1 MSDISPIQRP
11 TPAALNGFAKAQ
23 RLDTPTEAKSRGSDR
38 VELSD
43 HARYLGK
50 LRELPPIREGLV
62 EAVKAEI
69 DAETYET
76 PERID
81 KAVDALVDDLL

>member
-11 TPAALNGFAKAQ
+11 TPTALNGFAKAQ
-23 RLDTPTEAKSRGSDR
+23 RLDVPSQEKSRGSDR

-43 HARYLGK
+43 HARFLGK

-62 EAVKAEI
+62 ESVRAEI
-69 DAETYET
+69 DADTYDT
-76 PERID
+76 PERFD
-81 KAVDALVDDLL
+81 SAVEALIDDLL